1 MIEKI
6 EHNGEMI
13 AVIVYKDY
21 HRDGISFITNEES
34 ILQLGYISHP
44 TGYQVKAHT
53 HKPVFRHTNGTQ
65 EVLFVK
71 SGVIKI
77 DFYAANKAYLK
88 SRELS
93 SGDMVLLTGGGHGIT
108 MLETA
113 TMIEIKNGPY
123 VEDADK
129 DRFEGGAV

>member
-6 EHNGEMI
+6 EHNGEVI
-13 AVIVYKDY
+13 AVIVYKGY
-21 HRDGISFITNEES
+21 HNEGISFITSKES

-44 TGYQVKAHT
+44 AGYQVKAHA
-53 HKPVFRHTNGTQ
+53 HKPVFRHTTGTQ
-65 EVLFVK
+65 EMLFIK

-77 DFYAANKAYLK
+77 DFYTTDKAYLK

-93 SGDMVLLTGGGHGIT
+93 AGDIVLLAGGGHGIT

-113 TMIEIKNGPY
+113 SIIEIKNGPY
-123 VEDADK
+123 IEDADK
-129 DRFEGGAV
+129 DRFEEGPV